1 MLPLRAA
8 FFLFHGSVKKLFL
21 QQTVDIL
28 RQAFTVVEGH
38 ILRNRKIGYGPLIDV
53 IEGSVLDKGQTRKA
67 GDLESGTAGRGH
79 RKNNTAPAARGAS
92 DDRDLIAVLEN
103 TGHKVPTGEADRRG
117 ETVDIFCGKALIL
130 LTVLMIKVQI
140 NVINRSC
147 HRPGH
152 WIQRADGPV
161 AQNGRDY
168 KDRRVGSSA
177 GVAAE
182 IDDHIFHGAVLAH
195 DLLIGIEH
203 DTDGVFCLLGR
214 RCFVI
219 IDPRRDAGK
228 VIEGNIGRIAD
239 LFLWKD
245 KLT

>member
-8 FFLFHGSVKKLFL
+8 FFLFHGSVRKLFL

-117 ETVDIFCGKALIL
+117 ETADIFCGKALIL

-140 NVINRSC
+140 NVIDRSC
-147 HRPGH
+147 HRHGH
-152 WIQRADGPV
+152 WIQRADRPV

-168 KDRRVGSSA
+168 KDRRVGGA
-177 GVAAE
+177 GA
-182 IDDHIFHGAVLAH
+182 FHHFPKPQLIKQRIEAVYVMN
-195 DLLIGIEH
+195 
-203 DTDGVFCLLGR
+203 VFQTILR
-214 RCFVI
+214 SV
-219 IDPRRDAGK
+219 
-228 VIEGNIGRIAD
+228 
-239 LFLWKD
+239 
-245 KLT
+245 